1 LKSEGNKKILKGGIF
16 MKFSGREFLS
26 FYLANIVYVGLLLGA
41 FLGALKKHKFFLF
54 AKKILAVAGG
64 IALSLAVFGWGLN
77 LLRLKLY
84 SLGMAVAI
92 VTIILGGA
100 LGSHLKD

>member
-1 LKSEGNKKILKGGIF
+1 

-77 LLRLKLY
+77 LLLLKLY